1 MIWLYLCIWII
12 ITFQII
18 VVIKYGI
25 KNIHARSNYSGSSVR
40 MIKVGAL
47 TLQFWLFMLL
57 IFFRWL
63 LWHLFPHCC
72 CYSLVRRKSFLE
84 FYFTMYIMLVD
95 GLITRFS
102 WKRWKNYGKLE
113 VKRQRQQGIK
123 PLCILVNLL
132 FNDLY
137 KGFVVRIVFI
147 FV

>member
-1 MIWLYLCIWII
+1 MIILVYLNHNYIPNIRGDKI
-12 ITFQII
+12 LN
-18 VVIKYGI
+18 
-25 KNIHARSNYSGSSVR
+25 KNILARSNYSGSSVR

-57 IFFRWL
+57 IFSFPLVVMALVSPL
-63 LWHLFPHCC
+63 LLLF
-72 CYSLVRRKSFLE
+72 SSEKKVFSRI
-84 FYFTMYIMLVD
+84 YFSMYIMLVD
-95 GLITRFS
+95 GLIIRFS